1 MQDGRGR
8 PRREP
13 RDVLNGILWI
23 LCVQEFRGRI
33 FHHGILLVAASV
45 IRQRLWLSSAGEF
58 HPMLSKSQ
66 PVWLPD
72 NLTHVE
78 KKLFQF

>member
-1 MQDGRGR
+1 MFEGG
-8 PRREP
+8 
-13 RDVLNGILWI
+13 RDVNRGTFSTASYGY
-23 LCVQEFRGRI
+23 CVQEFRGRI

-58 HPMLSKSQ
+58 HPMLSKNQ